1 MKTKHLERVLELVD
15 NGLHSQLAAEKLC
28 ITRHGL
34 SKSLLKTESHLGFKM
49 IERSKNNSY
58 FRLTEKGAQ
67 AVEIMREIV
76 EHAKLLERIKNH

>member
-1 MKTKHLERVLELVD
+1 MKTKYLERVLELVD

-28 ITRHGL
+28 ITPQGL
-34 SKSLLKTESHLGFKM
+34 SMSLLKTESHLGFKI
-49 IERSKNNSY
+49 IERMKNNNY
-58 FRLTEKGAQ
+58 LRLTEKGAQ